1 MGANCTASIAF
12 GYPQRIFGVNP
23 TPPRLR
29 KCYDFLNFG
38 HFALTGWEA
47 VWYPESAEILCAAP
61 LKLNTQHNRYVPFP
75 ADPMGGLAKPYV
87 AKEKAIMIHLQPP
100 ASEGVTEPEL

>member
-1 MGANCTASIAF
+1 MRQKQKKIVWRHTPFSDVF
-12 GYPQRIFGVNP
+12 LFDGYSPFSA
-23 TPPRLR
+23 PRQ
-29 KCYDFLNFG
+29 
-38 HFALTGWEA
+38 
-47 VWYPESAEILCAAP
+47 P
-61 LKLNTQHNRYVPFP
+61 NTQHNRYVPFP

>member
-1 MGANCTASIAF
+1 MMPSVNKIA
-12 GYPQRIFGVNP
+12 
-23 TPPRLR
+23 
-29 KCYDFLNFG
+29 
-38 HFALTGWEA
+38 
-47 VWYPESAEILCAAP
+47 
-61 LKLNTQHNRYVPFP
+61 NRYVPFP